1 MLMAKA
7 KLTSKGQ
14 ITIPAEIRAALGV
27 KVGDFLAFET
37 KGDYVAMSAV
47 RSIADVV
54 DDLERRLPATS
65 VDPMS
70 DREALQAHFGAVD
83 SADFYGDG
91 CVGVVRIEPRHPG
104 DTVADRLDSARA
116 KRATRH
122 AG

>member
-1 MLMAKA
+1 MAKA

-27 KVGDFLAFET
+27 KAGDFLVFET

-47 RSIADVV
+47 RTIADVL
-54 DDLERRLPATS
+54 DEMEQRLPATG
-65 VDPMS
+65 VGPMS
-70 DREALQAHFGAVD
+70 DREALQAHFDAVD
-83 SADFYGDG
+83 LTDFYGDG
-91 CVGVVRIEPRHPG
+91 SVGVVRIAPRHPG
-104 DTVADRLDSARA
+104 DTVADRLESAKA